1 MRPRGGSRK
10 TSGGGEQDARTLPP
24 PGLHVLLIPEKLAVQ
39 RVAYRVQILQVQ
51 VVNLIAASGG
61 ILLSSAE
68 VRPGRP

>member
-1 MRPRGGSRK
+1 
-10 TSGGGEQDARTLPP
+10 
-24 PGLHVLLIPEKLAVQ
+24 VLLIPEELAVQ
-39 RVAYRVQILQVQ
+39 RLAYRVQILQVQ